1 MRSVT
6 VVTNGSKVTE
16 AWMSEYGYYL
26 DIMAVSC
33 DSFNSDVN
41 KSIGRLAKVSKYC
54 ITISL
59 SLTTISLVDLRKQ

>member
-41 KSIGRLAKVSKYC
+41 KSIGRLAKVSKY
-54 ITISL
+54 L
-59 SLTTISLVDLRKQ
+59 